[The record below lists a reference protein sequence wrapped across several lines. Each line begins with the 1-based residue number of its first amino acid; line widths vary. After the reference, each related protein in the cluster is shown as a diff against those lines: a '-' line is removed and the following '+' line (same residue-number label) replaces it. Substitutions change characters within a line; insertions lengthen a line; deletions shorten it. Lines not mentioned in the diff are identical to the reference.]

1 MHHRSRG
8 MTLVELILVIT
19 IAGILA
25 VVANA
30 SYSRYMLKARNA
42 RAIADLAEVKL
53 LIDKYRLNNNDAL
66 PSTLAAAG
74 AGGRKDPWGRDYV
87 YLKFSALTNLGSVR
101 KDRNLVP
108 INSEFD
114 LYSKGKDGQSVPPLT
129 AAKSQDDVIIANNGD
144 YIGLASDY

>member
-1 MHHRSRG
+1 

-25 VVANA
+25 VVAVP
-30 SYSRYMLKARNA
+30 SYNRYILKARNT
-42 RAIADLAEVKL
+42 RAIADLAEINM
-53 LIDKYRLNNNDAL
+53 LIGKFRLDNSNAL
-66 PSTLAAAG
+66 PSTLAAIG
-74 AGGRKDPWGRDYV
+74 AGGRKDPWGRGYV

-129 AAKSQDDVIIANNGD
+129 AAKSRDDIIVANNGD